1 MFKGSQSRK
10 FSYRTAATQRDTSSV
25 VCKSTFIGNMK
36 VGNGRVRGAFCPAL
50 NIMGTAQMMQYMTL
64 YDQMRFQG
72 FKIKVTPIPKD
83 TTLNSMFYYRW
94 YRDNVPLADN
104 KLLSYDTREYR
115 FPTGYTQ
122 ALLFKVDERC

>member
-1 MFKGSQSRK
+1 
-10 FSYRTAATQRDTSSV
+10 
-25 VCKSTFIGNMK
+25 
-36 VGNGRVRGAFCPAL
+36 
-50 NIMGTAQMMQYMTL
+50 MTL

-104 KLLSYDTREYR
+104 KLLAYDNREYR
-115 FPTGYTQ
+115 FPTGY
-122 ALLFKVDERC
+122 F